1 LEEPFLLTIYR
12 LNERFFVQ
20 NPPQFLII
28 LYSKFEDNMIDLHT
42 HSSASDGDLSPSMLM
57 EKATRLGLKAIA
69 LTDHDT
75 IAGLEEAKNT
85 ALKLNMCFIP
95 GVELEIEPG
104 GTQIPAING
113 EFHLLGLGINSF
125 SSEFLDALIL
135 LAGARDRRN
144 LEMVKKMKAVGIE
157 VEYDEIKAFAGGL
170 EGFHNGMVGRPH
182 FGAFLIS
189 RKIVKDQEQAF
200 RQWLGKGRPFYIP
213 REGLEFTKAARLIH
227 QAGGKAVLAHPMS
240 LYVSWGRLPSLM
252 ASLKKNGLDGLEAWH
267 PTATVA
273 ACKRLEELGRAL
285 GLWVTAGSDYHGSA
299 RPERKLGYTAGDQKI
314 ADDFLDLPE
323 GH

>member
-1 LEEPFLLTIYR
+1 
-12 LNERFFVQ
+12 
-20 NPPQFLII
+20 
-28 LYSKFEDNMIDLHT
+28 MIDLHT

-57 EKATRLGLKAIA
+57 EKAAHLGLKAIA

-75 IAGLEEAKNT
+75 IAGLEEARNT
-85 ALKLNMCFIP
+85 ALKLNINFIP
-95 GVELEIEPG
+95 GVELEIEPEIAQ
-104 GTQIPAING
+104 TPAING
-113 EFHLLGLGINSF
+113 EFHLLGLEICSF
-125 SSEFLDALIL
+125 SAEFLDALTF

-144 LEMVKKMKAVGIE
+144 LEMVKKMNAIGIE

-170 EGFHNGMVGRPH
+170 GGFRNGMVGRPH

-200 RQWLGKGRPFYIP
+200 RQWLGKGRPFYVP

-252 ASLKKNGLDGLEAWH
+252 ASLKEMGLDGLEAWH

-273 ACKRLEELGRAL
+273 ACKRLEGLGQNL

-299 RPERKLGYTAGDQKI
+299 RPERKLGYTAGDRIIK
-314 ADDFLDLPE
+314 DDFLDFTEKPASLAE
-323 GH
+323 HIQLA